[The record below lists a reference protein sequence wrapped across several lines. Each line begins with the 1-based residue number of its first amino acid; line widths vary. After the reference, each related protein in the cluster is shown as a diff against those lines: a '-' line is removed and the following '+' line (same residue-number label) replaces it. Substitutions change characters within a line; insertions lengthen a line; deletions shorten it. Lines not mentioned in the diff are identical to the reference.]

1 MYALASYLSIAVN
14 GFELTNGMR
23 SELSSSVGVAPSGEP
38 FGFGRESGGCSGQPN
53 DSLVHTYTVMQSMKF
68 MPEGSWLGPTEKGRE

>member
-1 MYALASYLSIAVN
+1 MYAYEHIYCNTPHLSMAVN

-23 SELSSSVGVAPSGEP
+23 SELSSSVGVVPSWEL

-53 DSLVHTYTVMQSMKF
+53 DSFVHAYT
-68 MPEGSWLGPTEKGRE
+68 